1 MLHQGATLYDS
12 VSYNSSLSRKIESP
26 VSRVYP
32 WKTKET
38 IQRCFLKYIFMLR
51 PKQLFIIM
59 YVNVCVKRDYPHK
72 SNNNIL
78 FRYAKIPESQF
89 SVP

>member
-32 WKTKET
+32 WKT
-38 IQRCFLKYIFMLR
+38 ILKDNLNEI
-51 PKQLFIIM
+51 
-59 YVNVCVKRDYPHK
+59 C
-72 SNNNIL
+72 
-78 FRYAKIPESQF
+78 
-89 SVP
+89 